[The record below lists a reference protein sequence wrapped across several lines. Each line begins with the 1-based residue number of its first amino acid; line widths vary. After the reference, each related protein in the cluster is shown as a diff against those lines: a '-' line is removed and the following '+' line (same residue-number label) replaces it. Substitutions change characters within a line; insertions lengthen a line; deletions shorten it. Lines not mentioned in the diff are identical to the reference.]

1 MIDIT
6 SHISLKEDEI
16 EFSFIRSP
24 GPGGQ
29 NVNKVATAVL
39 LRFNIKSALSLNETV
54 RLRLLTALQTR
65 LTLEGDLLIKA
76 SSYRTQERNKQDAIK
91 RLQAIIK
98 QAAIPPK
105 LRRRTKPTYAS
116 KQRRLNQK
124 KMTAKN
130 KSFRQRGLITRD

>member
-1 MIDIT
+1 MIEIT
-6 SHISLKEDEI
+6 SHISIKEDEI
-16 EFSFIRSP
+16 KFSFIRSP

-39 LRFNIKSALSLNETV
+39 LRFNIKFALLLNETV
-54 RLRLLTALQTR
+54 RLRLLTALETR
-65 LTLEGDLLIKA
+65 LTLQGELLIKA
-76 SSYRTQERNKQDAIK
+76 SSYRTQERNKQDAIE

-98 QAAIPPK
+98 QAATPPK
-105 LRRRTKPTYAS
+105 PRRKTKPTYAS

-130 KSFRQRGLITRD
+130 KSFRQGGVNHE